1 MGCWCAAA
9 SPIYLTIA
17 HLFFVYFF
25 VVVVV
30 SVERVLY
37 CNYCHHCNYTFKGRP
52 VIVRP
57 IHVQGMGEMKTW
69 CSWETS
75 REKAKSVWQKK
86 EKSGEKK
93 EEENNEKPKI
103 QISCCFLTGCISCL
117 VCRLWL
123 GGLGGPFQPNCF
135 MVL

>member
-1 MGCWCAAA
+1 MGCCYAAA

-52 VIVRP
+52 VVVRP

-86 EKSGEKK
+86 EKSGEKRGK
-93 EEENNEKPKI
+93 
-103 QISCCFLTGCISCL
+103 Q
-117 VCRLWL
+117 
-123 GGLGGPFQPNCF
+123 
-135 MVL
+135 